1 MLGPIEVGEG
11 AKIGANS
18 VVTKDVV
25 PGSTVVGIPAKPVP
39 IDTVHYSPG
48 FVPYGTPCGEDVD
61 PGRVRLAE
69 LEAEVEALRAEVAQL
84 KARRA
89 PAPKAKSA

>member
-1 MLGPIEVGEG
+1 M
-11 AKIGANS
+11 
-18 VVTKDVV
+18 
-25 PGSTVVGIPAKPVP
+25 VGIPARAVP

-61 PGRVRLAE
+61 PARVRLAE
-69 LEAEVEALRAEVAQL
+69 LEAEIQALRGEVAQL
-84 KARRA
+84 KARRT